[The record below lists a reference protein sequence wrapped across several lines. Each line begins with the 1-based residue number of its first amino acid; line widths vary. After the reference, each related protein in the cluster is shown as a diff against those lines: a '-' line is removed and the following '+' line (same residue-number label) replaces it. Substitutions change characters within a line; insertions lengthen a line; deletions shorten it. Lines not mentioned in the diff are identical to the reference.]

1 MSRAAAADRPLRG
14 EARRGLLLDATL
26 RVVAAEGPGAVTHR
40 RVAAEAGLPLA
51 ATTYWFASKEELILE
66 AYRLAAARDVDR
78 VRGLAAACERIPP
91 SELAPKLADLVAE
104 ELADQRATLMASYA
118 LWLESARR
126 PELREVERAWT
137 DEYTDVVAQILA
149 SAGAPDAHQ
158 AARLLIAAIDGLIL
172 AELSRDE
179 PAGAAEL
186 RPLVQR
192 LVTALAAQ

>member
-1 MSRAAAADRPLRG
+1 LSTTAERPLRG
-14 EARRGLLLDATL
+14 EARRGLLLAAAL
-26 RVVAAEGPGAVTHR
+26 RVIAAEGPGAVTHR

-51 ATTYWFASKEELILE
+51 ATTYWFASKDELLLE
-66 AYRLAAARDVDR
+66 AYRVAAERDLAR
-78 VRGLAAACERIPP
+78 VR
-91 SELAPKLADLVAE
+91 ELADACAATPPDRLAPALADLVAS

-137 DEYTDVVAQILA
+137 DDYTAIVADMLA
-149 SAGAPDAHQ
+149 AAGAPDPRA
-158 AARLLIAAIDGLIL
+158 AARLLIAGIDGLIL

-186 RPLVQR
+186 RPLVGR
-192 LVTALAAQ
+192 LVSALVGGAA

>member
-1 MSRAAAADRPLRG
+1 MSAERPLRG

-26 RVVAAEGPGAVTHR
+26 RVIAADGPGAVTHR

-78 VRGLAAACERIPP
+78 VRDLAAACERTPP
-91 SELAPKLADLVAE
+91 SELGPKLADLVAE

-137 DEYTDVVAQILA
+137 DEYTAVVAQILA
-149 SAGAPDAHQ
+149 AAGAPGAHQ

-192 LVTALAAQ
+192 LVSALVAGR